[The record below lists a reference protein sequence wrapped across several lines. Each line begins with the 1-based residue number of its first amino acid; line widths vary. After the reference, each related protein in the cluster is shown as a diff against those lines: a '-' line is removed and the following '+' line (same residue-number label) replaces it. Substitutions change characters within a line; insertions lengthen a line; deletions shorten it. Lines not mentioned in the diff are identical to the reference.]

1 MTLGEYRL
9 GKMLSVLVPYSMLEF
24 YVLIYKKELLKD
36 WFHETYKNQQHF
48 DAFLSP
54 VLGFPAP

>member
-1 MTLGEYRL
+1 MYAGEYRL

-24 YVLIYKKELLKD
+24 YVQIYKKELLKD
-36 WFHETYKNQQHF
+36 WFHSTYKIQQHF
-48 DAFLSP
+48 DVFLSP